1 MVFDQSSVSQVPCK
15 TDVPGLGFR
24 FVISGFW
31 VLCFTYDEDL
41 GSRVP
46 ILGLVTGLECTVSP

>member
-1 MVFDQSSVSQVPCK
+1 MVFDKSSVSQVPCK

-46 ILGLVTGLECTVSP
+46 ILRLVTGLECTV